1 MGREQEDVSP
11 SIDSSRKGG
20 GAAVAL
26 HAPLIDVPPGLRT
39 RARREPAA
47 LAVRRPTD
55 DTDLPRDAAAVDGS
69 SAGRTAE
76 PVDSGC

>member
-20 GAAVAL
+20 GAAVVL

-39 RARREPAA
+39 RARRAPAA
-47 LAVRRPTD
+47 PAARRPTD
-55 DTDLPRDAAAVDGS
+55 DTDPPRGAAAVDES
-69 SAGRTAE
+69 SVGRTAE
-76 PVDSGC
+76 PVGSGC